1 MSAFGSHDDGRKMLS
16 GGVVRVEEER
26 IDNSGFVIVEPLLTN
41 GRDVKFWYKD
51 GILNFGGV
59 GRCSVRI
66 TDRCWLKVFV
76 DGVRVAVINVDN
88 VNDFEYTFS

>member
-1 MSAFGSHDDGRKMLS
+1 MPVFDFHDDGRKMLS

-26 IDNSGFVIVEPLLTN
+26 IDNRGFVIVEPLLIN
-41 GRDVKFWYKD
+41 GRDVKFWYGN
-51 GILNFGGV
+51 GILNFDGV
-59 GRCSVRI
+59 GRSSVRI

-76 DGVRVAVINVDN
+76 DGVQVAVINVDN